1 MKKAWLETAISVFV
15 VAPVRRWFTHHRAIK
30 ISLITIIPIVFS
42 SPVSA
47 KIPEPDN
54 VVFGSLTYN
63 SKLATAADTELSVR
77 FLLSGNEIASYQM
90 GSESIGNNYALRI
103 PVDVVDP
110 RAALTARPGE
120 TGQVFVTKVGV
131 NLEVGSIVVGERGA
145 VQMLNLNAFN
155 DTDGDGMP
163 DEWEV
168 SHGLNPNDGTDA
180 VLDGD
185 GDVLTNL
192 QEFQEGTSPLSFDTD
207 GDGISDSDEVAAGTD
222 PTDGSSFQVQ
232 IVSVPVTDGVEAASY
247 NYTLQANQ
255 PNVSYALTATPVGMV
270 IVNNAGVSS
279 IEWTPL
285 ATDVGVHTIT
295 VAGSLAGVPSDT
307 QIYTLNIVQK
317 TLGDVNADGILNIS
331 DVLAAQRHI
340 LGKQI
345 LDSASIGRGDLYP
358 AGGDGLITIS
368 DILLMQQLVL
378 GGQ

>member
-15 VAPVRRWFTHHRAIK
+15 VAPVRGWFTHCGAIK
-30 ISLITIIPIVFS
+30 ISLITIVPIVLS

-63 SKLATAADTELSVR
+63 NKLATAVDTELSVR
-77 FLLSGNEIASYQM
+77 FFLSGNEIASYQM

-131 NLEVGSIVVGERGA
+131 SLEVGSIVVGERGA
-145 VQMLNLNAFN
+145 VQMQNLNAFN
-155 DTDGDGMP
+155 DTDGDLMP

-168 SHGLNPNDGTDA
+168 ANGLNPIDGTDA
-180 VLDGD
+180 ALHSDSD
-185 GDVLTNL
+185 SLTNL
-192 QEFQEGTSPLSFDTD
+192 QEYQNGTLAQIADTD

-222 PTDGSSFQVQ
+222 PTDSTSLQVQ
-232 IVSVPVTDGVEAASY
+232 IVSVPVTGGIEGSLYSY
-247 NYTLQANQ
+247 ALQANQ
-255 PNVSYALTATPVGMV
+255 ANVSYTLTTPPVGMT
-270 IVNNAGVSS
+270 IVNNAGGSS
-279 IEWTPL
+279 IEWTPV
-285 ATDVGVHTIT
+285 ATDIGAHVIT
-295 VAGSLAGVPSDT
+295 LTGSLAGVPSGAQT
-307 QIYTLNIVQK
+307 YTLNIVQNS
-317 TLGDVNADGILNIS
+317 LGDVNGDGVLDIS
-331 DVLAAQRHI
+331 DVLSAQRHM
-340 LGKQI
+340 LGEQI

-358 AGGDGLITIS
+358 AGGNGTITIS